1 MDREAKIKLIA
12 EGASRAASGV
22 REVKSEVSGLG
33 KVAEGA
39 QSALKEI
46 GKAAFHAASDY
57 ARVANDT
64 RPISFQSAAD
74 SAKRF
79 DDVVTRLAVRSN
91 RDIGALKLS
100 FRETGKEIGVLP
112 ERVAN
117 AARAL
122 TKMTGSTDAAE
133 AMRDLGTEANDT
145 DRSIEEMT
153 EVGATLYN
161 KLGVPLSRV
170 GDALKGVRSTA
181 EQFATTGGHLALENS
196 LVRLAPLLAR
206 FGGGERRASAFLGVF
221 GKGKSREVAEE
232 TTAAILAGFGDH
244 EQITR
249 FSRKVFGAKYKPL
262 EYDAQGRAVP
272 KMEILKAAQRELKR
286 RPYGAALRQFHGN
299 VTATE
304 TFLNADLSQIDTEEA
319 RREFE
324 DDTWANRAFD
334 KAAKQ
339 EEAKQDALRQQAEK
353 ARREEARKN
362 WPKGH
367 SATPPSL
374 GSDSGEAPPKPP
386 KSFRETAAGVRAG
399 TDVERSEVELDVGDE
414 SLKSADRRN
423 AFYRGHRGVQAAI
436 DTGKNYVP
444 SVAERGADI
453 AEWLLLGSEGARE
466 EPSRRGQASEGR
478 APPTVRLDA
487 ASQRGLASDIAGALR
502 SAPVVV
508 RSGNSPAAQA
518 TEDSK
523 RALSGAAN
531 H

>member
-33 KVAEGA
+33 KVAENT

-46 GKAAFHAASDY
+46 GKAAYRAASDY

-145 DRSIEEMT
+145 DRSIEEIT

-161 KLGVPLSRV
+161 KLGVPLNKLGETLAHV
-170 GDALKGVRSTA
+170 KGVA
-181 EQFATTGGHLALENS
+181 LDFQHVGGKIALEDS
-196 LVRLAPLLAR
+196 LVRLAPLLAK
-206 FGGGERRASAFLGVF
+206 FEGGASRAAATIAHFS
-221 GKGKSREVAEE
+221 KGKSREVGERVSQSIYGAF
-232 TTAAILAGFGDH
+232 AGADPLLVTRKMRQLTGDKNY
-244 EQITR
+244 QPYT
-249 FSRKVFGAKYKPL
+249 L
-262 EYDAQGRAVP
+262 NDQGEAV
-272 KMEILKAAQRELKR
+272 LKNESMVRLQQHFKKR
-286 RPYGAALRQFHGN
+286 PFGAALRFFGN
-299 VTATE
+299 DLTATQA
-304 TFLNADLSQIDTEEA
+304 FLDRDLREVDRAEA
-319 RREFE
+319 QTKSTQAALRGQGAMDLQNLRPSDKEALAKYSRDFNQRVLGE
-324 DDTWANRAFD
+324 
-334 KAAKQ
+334 KAAPTGL
-339 EEAKQDALRQQAEK
+339 AA
-353 ARREEARKN
+353 
-362 WPKGH
+362 
-367 SATPPSL
+367 
-374 GSDSGEAPPKPP
+374 
-386 KSFRETAAGVRAG
+386 TAAGQREQ
-399 TDVERSEVELDVGDE
+399 TSVERSEVELKVGEDAM
-414 SLKSADRRN
+414 SRADTRN
-423 AFYRGHRGVQAAI
+423 AMYRGQRNLQAGI
-436 DTGKNYVP
+436 DTFKGYAP
-444 SVAERGADI
+444 AGLDRAMELAEAAAVDGAARGA
-453 AEWLLLGSEGARE
+453 RM
-466 EPSRRGQASEGR
+466 P
-478 APPTVRLDA
+478 
-487 ASQRGLASDIAGALR
+487 
-502 SAPVVV
+502 SAPGRVDKLTVDLSTASVKAIGDTLRTAPFVV
-508 RSGNSPAAQA
+508 RPNIGPAAQA

-523 RALSGAAN
+523 RSLSGAAN